1 MQGLLGKDGDGLMG
15 LVNCPR
21 NMDKPRA
28 VDSSYRALGGCHSC
42 GHAFRRTEYDEGDE
56 FFCHRDRTLRP
67 QCFSVQMDECPDSDD
82 KLRDDWDDWADMHR
96 VEAWGVCSYY
106 TPETK

>member
-1 MQGLLGKDGDGLMG
+1 MG

-42 GHAFRRTEYDEGDE
+42 GHAFRRTEYDEGNE
-56 FFCHRDRTLRP
+56 FFCHRDGGCRP
-67 QCFSVQMDECPDSDD
+67 PCFSVQMHECPDYDWAD
-82 KLRDDWDDWADMHR
+82 KVAEVAHYKLRDDWDDWADMHR